1 MKAHVALKGEPS
13 LSTIDNFVLTGTF
26 RMPVVLSEGS
36 PFFFFFFF
44 IFHVSQG
51 FSRVSRLVG
60 QGFSRVG
67 QGSSHQEQI
76 RFSNY
81 NSCPTQFADNSMP
94 VWALV
99 LSLVVHYLRENPCTD
114 PDVILFLCGPWP
126 SRGCR
131 NLGPSGPGPH
141 ES

>member
-1 MKAHVALKGEPS
+1 MNDDDGDGVIKNSGLLGDLWKSENSDGGCSS
-13 LSTIDNFVLTGTF
+13 LTILNI
-26 RMPVVLSEGS
+26 S
-36 PFFFFFFF
+36 
-44 IFHVSQG
+44 
-51 FSRVSRLVG
+51 

-67 QGSSHQEQI
+67 QGSSHQEQF

-81 NSCPTQFADNSMP
+81 NSCPTQFADNSVP

-99 LSLVVHYLRENPCTD
+99 FSLEVHYLRENPCTD
-114 PDVILFLCGPWP
+114 PDVILFFCGPWP